1 MNRLDTA
8 ERAAII
14 RCLVE
19 GCSIRSTVRMTGA
32 SKNTIAKLTLDL
44 GAACSA
50 YMDAN
55 LVNLKTKR
63 VQVDEIWSFVYAK
76 SKNVPLE
83 VGRERVAGDVWTW
96 VAIDADSK
104 LVMSW
109 MVGGRGAGYAKR
121 FMGDVASRLD
131 NRVQVTSDGR
141 QAYLNAVPDSFKGE
155 VDWAM
160 LVKTYGTA
168 GKESERRYS
177 PGEFIASTKKTMTGS
192 PDMAHVSTSY
202 VERQNLTIRMSNRR
216 FTRLT
221 NAFSKKIENHIA
233 ALAIHYMPY
242 NFVRIHQTLRVSPA
256 MAAWVTGRLWSVEDL
271 VGLLC

>member
-1 MNRLDTA
+1 MQDRSSIIVNMNQLDTA
-8 ERAAII
+8 KRAAII

-19 GCSIRSTVRMTGA
+19 GCSIRSTVRMIGA

-76 SKNVPLE
+76 GKNVPLE
-83 VGRERVAGDVWTW
+83 IGRERVAGDVWTW
-96 VAIDADSK
+96 VAIDAESK

-109 MVGGRGAGYAKR
+109 MVGGRGGGYAKR
-121 FMGDVASRLD
+121 FMEDVAGRLD
-131 NRVQVTSDGR
+131 NRVQVTSDGH

-160 LVKTYGTA
+160 LMKTYGTA

-177 PGEFIASTKKTMTGS
+177 PSEFIASTKKTITGS
-192 PDMAHVSTSY
+192 PDPAHISTS
-202 VERQNLTIRMSNRR
+202 
-216 FTRLT
+216 
-221 NAFSKKIENHIA
+221 
-233 ALAIHYMPY
+233 
-242 NFVRIHQTLRVSPA
+242 
-256 MAAWVTGRLWSVEDL
+256 
-271 VGLLC
+271 